1 MLLYPA
7 IDLIDGKCVRLYQGD
22 FGIQKTYS
30 GSPLDIAKGYTKS
43 GAEWIHVVDLD
54 GARDPLKRQ
63 IDMIQSLVSQ
73 SGAKIQSGGGVRALK
88 DIELLLA
95 QGVKRVVIG
104 SMAVREPAMVR
115 DALKTY
121 GAEAICVAVDV
132 KPRLQNA
139 DQYDVAIAGWKEDSK
154 IEIRELLKQFDGA
167 GLKHV
172 LCTDISRDGTL
183 SGSNISLYRAL
194 KREFPALEI
203 QASGGVGTLEDL
215 IHLHDARVDG
225 AIVGKAL
232 YEGKFT
238 VEDALQVVKC

>member
-1 MLLYPA
+1 MILYPA

-30 GSPLDIAKGYTKS
+30 NSPLEVAVGYTKS

-54 GARDPLKRQ
+54 GARDPQKRQ
-63 IDMIQSLVSQ
+63 AALIQSLTGQ
-73 SGAKIQSGGGVRALK
+73 SGAKIQSGGGVRSLK
-88 DIELLLA
+88 DVEMLLA

-104 SMAVREPAMVR
+104 SMAVRDPVMVC
-115 DALKTY
+115 DAIKTY
-121 GAEAICVAVDV
+121 GAETICIAVDV
-132 KPRLQNA
+132 KPNPQHSE
-139 DQYDVAIAGWKEDSK
+139 QYDVAIAGWKEDSK
-154 IEIRELLKQFDGA
+154 IEIRELLKQFEGN

-183 SGSNISLYRAL
+183 SGSNVSLYRVL
-194 KREFPALEI
+194 KREFPSLDI
-203 QASGGVGTLEDL
+203 QASGGVGTLDDL
-215 IHLHDARVDG
+215 IHLHDAGADG
-225 AIVGKAL
+225 VIVGKAL